1 MKLSDLCEIKT
12 NFPEADFWLVR
23 KGSEDSVGYPVKDF
37 NPEHIGIKV
46 TATDILLP
54 EYLYYVM
61 LNLFNQEVFKNNSY
75 GTLNLK
81 NIRVEDVRGIRLR

>member
-23 KGSEDSVGYPVKDF
+23 KGSEDTVGYPVKEY

-46 TATDILLP
+46 TATDVLLP

-61 LNLFNQEVFKNNSY
+61 LNLFNQGVFKNNSY

-81 NIRVEDVRGIRLR
+81 NIRVEDVRGIRLK

>member
-1 MKLSDLCEIKT
+1 M
-12 NFPEADFWLVR
+12 
-23 KGSEDSVGYPVKDF
+23 KDF

-61 LNLFNQEVFKNNSY
+61 LNLFNQGVFKNNSY